1 MPVKSYE
8 CLFLLDPTKTATD
21 MEGVKGNLHQIMEKY
36 GAEILASRKWDD
48 RKLTYPIRGHKKGIF
63 YLIFFKC
70 DSLKIAEMDIDFRI
84 NEYILRHMV
93 SLIDPKWE
101 AEMLAV
107 AKDEGRMA
115 LQLMHEEAPEGGA
128 PPGVVPGLPG
138 EEGIPIDDVG
148 EGRPRRGGRRPA
160 EVEVGKD

>member
-21 MEGVKGNLHQIMEKY
+21 MEGVKGNLHQILEKY

-63 YLIFFKC
+63 HLIYFKA

-84 NEYILRHMV
+84 NEYILRHLV

-101 AEMLAV
+101 TEMLAV
-107 AKDEGRMA
+107 AKDEHRMA
-115 LQLMHEEAPEGGA
+115 LQLMHEEAPEGGTA
-128 PPGVVPGLPG
+128 VGVPGVPG
-138 EEGIPIDDVG
+138 EEGIPGEEIG
-148 EGRPRRGGRRPA
+148 EGRPRRGPRRSA
-160 EVEVGKD
+160 EVEVGKE

>member
-21 MEGVKGNLHQIMEKY
+21 MEGVKSNLHQIIEKY

-48 RKLTYPIRGHKKGIF
+48 RKLTYPIRGHKKGVF
-63 YLIFFKC
+63 HLTYFKA

-84 NEYILRHMV
+84 NEYILRHLI

-107 AKDEGRMA
+107 AKDEQRMA
-115 LQLMHEEAPEGGA
+115 LQLMHDESPEGGGA
-128 PPGVVPGLPG
+128 AVGLPG
-138 EEGIPIDDVG
+138 EEGIPGEDVG
-148 EGRPRRGGRRPA
+148 EGRPRRGPRRSPEA
-160 EVEVGKD
+160 EVGKE